1 MYVQI
6 TFEGKCAVMA
16 GEGTDRKV
24 PQFRHPDRTRA
35 GIAGR
40 FLKDHPRIADEP
52 APETRRRSR
61 ITKRDEVVPRT
72 IPRIVV
78 AEQWLCFLLG
88 LICMICGV
96 YGLFMKYRQD
106 SPFAYIQWLGPA
118 YGLILRSIAIACV
131 VLGVVLIRCGLANPD
146 RVVVSIGQEPLRSVR
161 ANLARAL
168 NLFSAWGT
176 IFGFGLKRK
185 GPP

>member
-6 TFEGKCAVMA
+6 TFEGKCAVMT

-24 PQFRHPDRTRA
+24 SQFRHQDRTRA
-35 GIAGR
+35 GIAGS
-40 FLKDHPRIADEP
+40 FHKDHPRIVDERT
-52 APETRRRSR
+52 PETRRRSR
-61 ITKRDEVVPRT
+61 ITKRDEVARRT
-72 IPRIVV
+72 IPLIVV

-96 YGLFMKYRQD
+96 YGLFMNYRQD
-106 SPFAYIQWLGPA
+106 SPIAYIQWLGPA
-118 YGLILRSIAIACV
+118 YGLILRSIAIACI
-131 VLGVVLIRCGLANPD
+131 VLGAVLVRCGLANPD
-146 RVVVSIGQEPLRSVR
+146 QVVVSVGQEPSRSVR

-176 IFGFGLKRK
+176 MFGFGLKRK